1 MILLFVISQLFIYWF
16 VYIFHRTP
24 GHGGRGGP
32 PPVRIDLKISHQEVE
47 LQKAENAWK
56 PKDKGLTFDVKNF
69 FKSISRK
76 KMKFILIYFFA
87 LRFCRKRK

>member
-56 PKDKGLTFDVKNF
+56 PKDKGIIF
-69 FKSISRK
+69 
-76 KMKFILIYFFA
+76 
-87 LRFCRKRK
+87 LRFFFYLTLKIFLDQFHVKK

>member
-56 PKDKGLTFDVKNF
+56 PKDKGIIFLKDFFIYLTLKNF
-69 FKSISRK
+69 LNQFHVK
-76 KMKFILIYFFA
+76 K
-87 LRFCRKRK
+87 

>member
-56 PKDKGLTFDVKNF
+56 PKDKGIIINQFHVKNVIHTNLVF
-69 FKSISRK
+69 C
-76 KMKFILIYFFA
+76 FA
-87 LRFCRKRK
+87 LLQEKEVRNQKIL

>member
-1 MILLFVISQLFIYWF
+1 MTAAVYLLLCFT
-16 VYIFHRTP
+16 FHRTP

-56 PKDKGLTFDVKNF
+56 PKDKGIIINQFHVKNVIHTNLVF
-69 FKSISRK
+69 C
-76 KMKFILIYFFA
+76 FA
-87 LRFCRKRK
+87 LLQEKEVRNQKIL